1 MTTLKS
7 KLLFTMLA
15 SLFVTAMAA
24 LVPTVE
30 GSSVTVASA
39 STAPPLCQG
48 GWLWAAYQGSAGTT
62 GNIIYS
68 IDIINDTHHTCRLAG
83 YPTIQGYRD
92 GAPHNVPL
100 AHHGTYAGNLRPTV
114 LTYRMSGL
122 LLMSVSDECNA
133 ANTGGQTK
141 IRRLAAAHTYTNLT
155 LGFPGGGSVQV
166 NGITLDTVCGLDV
179 SQLGWNVIN
188 G

>member
-68 IDIINDTHHTCRLAG
+68 IDIINDTRVAWPATRRFRAIETARRTTCL
-83 YPTIQGYRD
+83 
-92 GAPHNVPL
+92 
-100 AHHGTYAGNLRPTV
+100 LRT
-114 LTYRMSGL
+114 TARMPATFGP
-122 LLMSVSDECNA
+122 
-133 ANTGGQTK
+133 
-141 IRRLAAAHTYTNLT
+141 RY
-155 LGFPGGGSVQV
+155 
-166 NGITLDTVCGLDV
+166 
-179 SQLGWNVIN
+179 
-188 G
+188 